1 MFMTEPPSPPETIR
15 CFLALDLS
23 DEVRGALADLLERL
37 QKGAMFS
44 GAHPTWVRAESI
56 HLTLH
61 FLGSVEMKT
70 VETLTPELDA
80 VAARIPRPRL
90 EIRRLGCFPNDKAPK
105 VLWIGVARPD
115 PNLLDLHRSLVSVL
129 EAAGLT
135 PERGRPYH
143 PHLTLARIKS
153 MRGLRGLMDVVAS
166 HRAYDA
172 GECRPGELILFKSEL
187 RPEGAVYTPLHRS
200 PLAPPRDSA

>member
-1 MFMTEPPSPPETIR
+1 MTEQPPSPETIR

-61 FLGSVEMKT
+61 FLGNVALKT
-70 VETLTPELDA
+70 LEALKPELDG
-80 VAARIPRPRL
+80 VAARIPCPRL

-115 PNLLDLHRSLVSVL
+115 PALLDLQRTLIPIL
-129 EAAGLT
+129 EKAGLT

-153 MRGLRGLMDVVAS
+153 MRGVRGLMDVVAS

-187 RPEGAVYTPLHRS
+187 QPEGAVYTPLHRS
-200 PLAPPRDSA
+200 PLTPPHDPA

>member
-1 MFMTEPPSPPETIR
+1 MTHTHPSLETVR

-23 DEVRGALADLLERL
+23 DEVRNALADLLERL
-37 QKGAMFS
+37 QKGATFS
-44 GAHPTWVRAESI
+44 GAHPTWVRSESI

-61 FLGSVEMKT
+61 FLGNVEQKTLEAMK
-70 VETLTPELDA
+70 PELDA
-80 VAARIPRPRL
+80 VAARFPCPRL
-90 EIRRLGCFPNDKAPK
+90 EVRRLGCFPNDKTPK

-115 PNLLDLHRSLVSVL
+115 RALLELQQALVPVL
-129 EAAGLT
+129 VRAGLT

-187 RPEGAVYTPLHRS
+187 LPDGAVYTPLHRS
-200 PLAPPRDSA
+200 PLAPPRETA